1 MTDAPDELERR
12 AIGCLAGAAVGDAL
26 GGATEGYSP
35 DAIRKRYAGPV
46 TGIVGP
52 FYDDWKDRR
61 PASPYHKGDG
71 HVTDDTLMTG
81 LLTRVYAAKRD
92 HLDAYDV
99 ASSLVPLMMNERIWI
114 PELHEETIALKR
126 VFLAEKWLVTRLHYA
141 HADPREAGVGNMV
154 NCGAAMYMAPVGI
167 VNAGSPAGAYAE
179 AVEMASAHQLSYG
192 REAAGVFA
200 AAVACAM
207 VPGATVAS
215 VVQACLD
222 VARDGTRA
230 AIAAVCDAA
239 AGLSDPLAAAA
250 PLRAAMSPFDTVGE
264 DYRDQGLGARRPSRL
279 HAIEELPVAL
289 GMLVVSGGEF
299 RQAVLGGVNYGR
311 DADSI
316 ATMAGAISGALHGME
331 AIPPEWAAGVAEGS
345 RLDLQ
350 AGGRTMAAVAREV
363 FTRDQERFCARA
375 AAFTALTASS
385 SPSLG
390 PVTAPPAPATG
401 QAVDQ

>member
-1 MTDAPDELERR
+1 MSDTPDELERR
-12 AIGCLAGAAVGDAL
+12 AVGCLAGAAVGDAL

-35 DAIRKRYAGPV
+35 EVIRQRYGGPV

-52 FYDDWKDRR
+52 FYEDWKDRR

-81 LLTRVYAAKRD
+81 LLTQVYAAKRD

-99 ASSLVPLMMNERIWI
+99 AGSLVPLMLNERVWI
-114 PELHEETIALKR
+114 PELHEETVALKR

-141 HADPREAGVGNMV
+141 HADPREGGVGNMV

-179 AVEMASAHQLSYG
+179 AIELGGTHQLSYG

-200 AAVACAM
+200 AAVAAAM
-207 VPGATVAS
+207 TPGATVAS

-222 VARDGTRA
+222 LAHDGTRA
-230 AIAAVCDAA
+230 AITAVCDAA

-264 DYRDQGLGARRPSRL
+264 DYREQGLGARRPSRL

-289 GMLVVSGGEF
+289 AMLVVSGGDY
-299 RQAVLGGVNYGR
+299 RQAVLGAVNYGR
-311 DADSI
+311 DSDSI
-316 ATMAGAISGALHGME
+316 ATMAGAISGALHGRA

-345 RLDLQ
+345 RLDLE

-363 FTRDQERFCARA
+363 FDRDQERFAARA
-375 AAFTALTASS
+375 TAFGALAATALNR
-385 SPSLG
+385 G
-390 PVTAPPAPATG
+390 
-401 QAVDQ
+401 